1 VYGLTL
7 QKHTASMIEVKVD
20 RTSTKAYLA
29 VPEGG
34 DVPGVLVI
42 HAWWGLTNVFKGV
55 CDRLADAGFVALAPD
70 LYNGRTASTINEA
83 KHLRS
88 TLKKTKAT
96 RVLTHSVDY
105 LLSLLAETGDRI
117 GVVGF
122 SLGAYWA
129 LWLAESKA
137 NEIAAVVPFYGT
149 RSGNYRK
156 TQAVFLG
163 HFAENDE
170 WEPLESVRTLEK
182 RLRSARKE
190 VTFYV
195 YPGTKH
201 WFFEEN
207 QVEAYDKAAANLA
220 WERTVNFLHKQL
232 D

>member
-1 VYGLTL
+1 M
-7 QKHTASMIEVKVD
+7 QKHTALMIEVNVD

-42 HAWWGLTNVFKGV
+42 HAWWGLTDVFKGI

-70 LYNGRTASTINEA
+70 LYSGRTASTIGEA

-88 TLKKTKAT
+88 KLKKTMVTK
-96 RVLTHSVDY
+96 VLTRSVDH
-105 LLSLLAETGDRI
+105 LLSLLAETGNRI

-129 LWLAESKA
+129 LWLAEAKP

-156 TQAVFLG
+156 AQAAFLG
-163 HFAENDE
+163 HFAENDQ
-170 WEPLESVRTLEK
+170 WVPLDSVRRLEE
-182 RLRSARKE
+182 RLGSAKKE

-195 YPGTKH
+195 YPRTKH

-207 QVEAYDKAAANLA
+207 QIEAYDKAAAKVA
-220 WERTVNFLHKQL
+220 WERTVDFLHRHL

>member
-1 VYGLTL
+1 MYGLPL
-7 QKHTASMIEVKVD
+7 QKHTASMIEIKVD
-20 RTSTKAYLA
+20 RTSSKAYLA

-42 HAWWGLTNVFKGV
+42 HAWWGLNDVFKGV
-55 CDRLADAGFVALAPD
+55 CERLADAGFVALAPD
-70 LYNGRTASTINEA
+70 LYNGRTASTITEA

-88 TLKKTKAT
+88 KLKRTKVT
-96 RVLTHSVDY
+96 KVLTHSVDY
-105 LLSLLAETGDRI
+105 LLSLLAATGDRI

-156 TQAVFLG
+156 AQAAFLG
-163 HFAENDE
+163 HFAESDQ
-170 WEPLESVRTLEK
+170 WEPLVSVRRLEE
-182 RLRSARKE
+182 RLGSAKKK

-207 QVEAYDKAAANLA
+207 QFEAYDKAAAKLA
-220 WERTVNFLHKQL
+220 WDRTVEFLHRHL

>member
-1 VYGLTL
+1 
-7 QKHTASMIEVKVD
+7 MIEVKVD

-42 HAWWGLTNVFKGV
+42 HAWWGLTDVFKGI

-70 LYNGRTASTINEA
+70 LYNGRTASTIDEA

-88 TLKKTKAT
+88 KLKKTKIT
-96 RVLTHSVDY
+96 KVLTHSVDH
-105 LLSLLAETGDRI
+105 LLSLLAETGNRI

-129 LWLAESKA
+129 LWLAEAKP

-156 TQAVFLG
+156 TQAAFLG
-163 HFAENDE
+163 HFAENDQ
-170 WEPLESVRTLEK
+170 WEPLESVHRLEE
-182 RLRSARKE
+182 RLRLAKKD

-195 YPGTKH
+195 YPKTKH

-207 QVEAYDKAAANLA
+207 QVEAYDKAAAKLA
-220 WERTVNFLHKQL
+220 WERTVQFLHRQL